1 MKKVLI
7 FNLLTLKS
15 ETISMN
21 IQSIAKNIKSKV
33 IATTAIVSNKFESRD
48 KQFLATVTL
57 IAGSTVVYKQCEKID
72 KLVVIPAIKK
82 RMPRTGAAYEVLS
95 NVCYK
100 GIYKINGLMIVA
112 ATAKHMS
119 DTVKQYKDSSKSES

>member
-1 MKKVLI
+1 
-7 FNLLTLKS
+7 
-15 ETISMN
+15 MN

-33 IATTAIVSNKFESRD
+33 IAVSATASDKLESRD

-72 KLVVIPAIKK
+72 KNFVIPTIKK
-82 RMPRTGAAYEVLS
+82 HMPRTGVAYEVLS

-100 GIYKINGLMIVA
+100 GIYKLNGLMIVA

>member
-1 MKKVLI
+1 
-7 FNLLTLKS
+7 
-15 ETISMN
+15 MN

-72 KLVVIPAIKK
+72 QRFIIPAIKK
-82 RMPRTGAAYEVLS
+82 RMPRTGAAYEILS
-95 NVCYK
+95 TVGYK
-100 GIYKINGLMIVA
+100 GIYKLNGLMIVV

-119 DTVKQYKDSSKSES
+119 DTVKQYKDSNKSES

>member
-1 MKKVLI
+1 
-7 FNLLTLKS
+7 
-15 ETISMN
+15 MN

-33 IATTAIVSNKFESRD
+33 IAVSATVSDKLESRD

-100 GIYKINGLMIVA
+100 GIYKLNGLMIVA

>member
-1 MKKVLI
+1 
-7 FNLLTLKS
+7 
-15 ETISMN
+15 MN

-33 IATTAIVSNKFESRD
+33 IDTTAIVSNKFESRD

-72 KLVVIPAIKK
+72 QRFIIPAIKK

-95 NVCYK
+95 NVGYK
-100 GIYKINGLMIVA
+100 GIYKLNGLMIVA

>member
-1 MKKVLI
+1 
-7 FNLLTLKS
+7 
-15 ETISMN
+15 MN

-33 IATTAIVSNKFESRD
+33 ITVAATVSNKFESRD

-72 KLVVIPAIKK
+72 KNFVIPAIKK
-82 RMPRTGAAYEVLS
+82 RMPRTGVAYEILS
-95 NVCYK
+95 TVGYK
-100 GIYKINGLMIVA
+100 GIYKLNGLMIVV

-119 DTVKQYKDSSKSES
+119 DTVKQYKDSNKSES

>member
-33 IATTAIVSNKFESRD
+33 IAVSATVSDKLESRD

-72 KLVVIPAIKK
+72 KNFVIPTIKK
-82 RMPRTGAAYEVLS
+82 HMPRTGVAYEVLS

-100 GIYKINGLMIVA
+100 GIYKLNGLMIVA